1 MNDFKKKNTGKRGED
16 AACGYLS
23 AAGHRILERNW
34 RAGHLEIDI
43 ITEAPD
49 GLHFVEVKTRT
60 APVQAAPQENVGVVK
75 QRRIT
80 AAALRY
86 LHGSQSF
93 GREAFFD
100 VISVILYPDG
110 TEIEYFPCAW
120 IPMYV

>member
-1 MNDFKKKNTGKRGED
+1 MAAHNELGKWGEETAVRYLKRKGLYIRHRD
-16 AACGYLS
+16 WHCG
-23 AAGHRILERNW
+23 HKD
-34 RAGHLEIDI
+34 IDI
-43 ITEAPD
+43 VATDEYGTQVI
-49 GLHFVEVKTRT
+49 FVEVKTRT

-93 GREAFFD
+93 GKEAFFD

-110 TEIEYFPCAW
+110 TEIEYFPYAW

>member
-1 MNDFKKKNTGKRGED
+1 MRLSFCSRASDPGEEL
-16 AACGYLS
+16 ACGTPRNRHHYGS
-23 AAGHRILERNW
+23 ARRVAFCGSE
-34 RAGHLEIDI
+34 D
-43 ITEAPD
+43 
-49 GLHFVEVKTRT
+49 
-60 APVQAAPQENVGVVK
+60 AAPQENVGVVK

-93 GREAFFD
+93 GKEAFFD